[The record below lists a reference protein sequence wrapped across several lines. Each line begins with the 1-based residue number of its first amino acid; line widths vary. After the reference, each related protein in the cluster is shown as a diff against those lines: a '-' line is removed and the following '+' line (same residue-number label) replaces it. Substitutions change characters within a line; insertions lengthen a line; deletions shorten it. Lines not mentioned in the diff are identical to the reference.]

1 MNPLPHKTRTMK
13 ALNNTVIKNLSPEMG
28 KRIIAKYK
36 ADGWDVSDVKGAL
49 CERDGDRRIYY
60 GVIGTFG
67 SYSLNQVQSANAR
80 IIDLDEFIPKRGD
93 MVMVWDGDENDAR
106 EQIYLT
112 TIEGCV
118 CPIVSVYP
126 DDADKFI
133 KGEVFSITVTRHM
146 KPVTKPDPK
155 AEAKKR
161 IDEAVANHMAEVAKL
176 QEEMNRLINE
186 I

>member
-1 MNPLPHKTRTMK
+1 
-13 ALNNTVIKNLSPEMG
+13 MG
-28 KRIIAKYK
+28 KRIIAKYQ
-36 ADGWDVSDVKGAL
+36 ADGWNAGYFDGARH
-49 CERDGDRRIYY
+49 EQGGYISIYY
-60 GVIGTFG
+60 GVINNRFG
-67 SYSLNQVQSANAR
+67 NYKLDQVQSANAR
-80 IIDLDEFIPKRGD
+80 IIELDEFNPKRGD

-146 KPVTKPDPK
+146 KPISKPDPK
-155 AEAKKR
+155 AEALKK
-161 IDEAVANHMAEVAKL
+161 IDEAVIHHLAEVAKL
-176 QEEMNRLINE
+176 QEEMNRLSNE
-186 I
+186 K